1 MPDALLSATAPDLE
15 MIERIARATIAD
27 LPAAHKVMAAAVS
40 VTVMDFIPEDLM
52 AEIGLEDPFAL
63 TGLYT
68 GLPMPEKSTVDQAN
82 TTDTIW
88 LFRRPILDE
97 WCLRGDVT
105 VQQMVAHVTV
115 HELAHHFGWSD
126 EDIAKI
132 DKTWDY

>member
-1 MPDALLSATAPDLE
+1 MSDALLNATAPDLAMFE
-15 MIERIARATIAD
+15 QIARATISE
-27 LPAAHKVMAAAVS
+27 LPPAFKVLATSVG

-68 GLPMPEKSTVDQAN
+68 GIPMTEKSTMDQA
-82 TTDTIW
+82 TSPDTIW

-105 VQQMVAHVTV
+105 IQQMVAHVTV

-126 EDIAKI
+126 EEIAKI
-132 DKTWDY
+132 DKWWEH